1 MENKPEEEEIQN
13 ENDMDTIDN
22 IIDNLLEVKGKK
34 PGTFAIIKE
43 EDIKLLIIKCKEIFI
58 KQPVFLELE
67 APIAI
72 LGDIHGQ
79 YTDLLRLFDY
89 GGYPPKSNYLFL
101 GDYVDRGKQSIETIC
116 LLMCYKI
123 KYPENF
129 FMLRGNHECELVNRT
144 YGFYDEC
151 RRRFSIKL
159 WKQFTEMFNW
169 MPVAALIDDK
179 IFCVHGGLSPEMK
192 SIEQLYDIQR
202 PTDIPS
208 SGLLCDILWSDP
220 SPDIESWGKNEE
232 RGVSVIYSKK
242 EVLNFLDSNKLDLV
256 CRAHQVV
263 EDGYEFFAE
272 KSLVTVFSAPDY
284 MGEFSNSASMMLVD
298 DNLMCSFKVLKPL
311 SEIENTPSG
320 EIPDA
325 GEEVPI

>member
-1 MENKPEEEEIQN
+1 MEKNSEEEEIQK
-13 ENDMDTIDN
+13 EDEDMN
-22 IIDNLLEVKGKK
+22 IIENVIENLLDVKGKK
-34 PGTFAIIKE
+34 VGTYAIIKE
-43 EDIKLLIIKCKEIFI
+43 DEIKLLINKCKEIFV

-79 YTDLLRLFDY
+79 YSDLLRLFDY

-101 GDYVDRGKQSIETIC
+101 GDYVDRGKNSIETIC

-151 RRRFSIKL
+151 RKRYSIKL
-159 WKQFTEMFNW
+159 WKKFTEMFNW

-202 PTDIPS
+202 PTDVPS

-220 SPDIESWGKNEE
+220 SQEVENWGENE
-232 RGVSVIYSKK
+232 RGVSVVYSKN
-242 EVLNFLDSNKLDLV
+242 EVFKFLDENKLDLI

-263 EDGYEFFAE
+263 EDGYEFFADRT
-272 KSLVTVFSAPDY
+272 LVTIFSAPDY
-284 MGEFSNSASMMLVD
+284 CGEYSNCASMMLVD

-311 SEIENTPSG
+311 SEIENNTDG
-320 EIPDA
+320 KIPDA
-325 GEEVPI
+325 GPEKPI

>member
-1 MENKPEEEEIQN
+1 MRQR
-13 ENDMDTIDN
+13 
-22 IIDNLLEVKGKK
+22 
-34 PGTFAIIKE
+34 
-43 EDIKLLIIKCKEIFI
+43 
-58 KQPVFLELE
+58 VFLELE
-67 APIAI
+67 SPISI

-79 YTDLLRLFDY
+79 YSDLLRLFEY

-101 GDYVDRGKQSIETIC
+101 GDYVDRGKQSIETIS
-116 LLMCYKI
+116 LLMSYKI

-129 FMLRGNHECELVNRT
+129 FLLRGNHEAEIVNRL

-151 RRRFSIKL
+151 RRRYSIKL

-202 PTDIPS
+202 PTDVPN

-220 SPDIESWGKNEE
+220 SPDVEKWGENE
-232 RGVSVIYSKK
+232 RGVSFVFSK
-242 EVLNFLDSNKLDLV
+242 EVVQQFLDDNCLDLV

-263 EDGYEFFAE
+263 EDGYEFFADQT
-272 KSLVTVFSAPDY
+272 LVTVFSAPDY
-284 MGEFSNSASMMLVD
+284 CGEYSNCASMMIVD
-298 DNLMCSFKVLKPL
+298 DKLMCSFKVLKPL
-311 SEIENTPSG
+311 SEIENSTNNGNTEGGNTLGQSN
-320 EIPDA
+320 DNH
-325 GEEVPI
+325 